1 MVKVLGII
9 QSSKKMRI
17 LNNPY
22 FIDKKNE
29 ALRSDLFKV
38 NVNACPSLDS
48 QRIHTGAHARIIY
61 VCDSFSPQNINSPV
75 LA

>member
-9 QSSKKMRI
+9 KSSRKVRI
-17 LNNPY
+17 EKNPY
-22 FIDKKNE
+22 FIGKKNE

-38 NVNACPSLDS
+38 NVNSCPSLDS
-48 QRIHTGAHARIIY
+48 QRIHTGALVKVIY